1 MNIKN
6 NYNHLYN
13 FIASWFPDAD
23 FDDLSDRDIVISFR
37 KVSSIDTVNSIINE
51 ISSLII
57 DSESSIKEISQC
69 ANIHFNDEMELITWL
84 SQIKTYLKE

>member
-6 NYNHLYN
+6 DYTHLYD

-37 KVSSIDTVNSIINE
+37 KVSSIDTINIIINE
-51 ISSLII
+51 ISLLMI
-57 DSESSIKEISQC
+57 DAEASIKKISHC
-69 ANIHFNDEMELITWL
+69 ANIDFDGEMELLNWL
-84 SQIKTYLKE
+84 TLIKTYLQE